1 MVPEIWS
8 MTDKIFCHF
17 GLFYALLQPRKSKLW
32 KNEKKI
38 PGYIIILHMCIIN
51 DNHIIYGSWDDKCDW
66 QFLSFYPTNNP
77 NNQNFERMKKS
88 LEIS

>member
-1 MVPEIWS
+1 MPFYNPENQNFEK
-8 MTDKIFCHF
+8 MK
-17 GLFYALLQPRKSKLW
+17 K
-32 KNEKKI
+32 KKI
-38 PGYIIILHMCIIN
+38 PGYIIILLMCIIN
-51 DNHIIYGSWDDKCDW
+51 DNRIIYGPWDDKRDW